1 MFEAFY
7 GAFKREIES
16 VRGSFYRVG
25 LLTFFP
31 LLSFALVVAIFYKGI
46 AYEMPVIAV
55 DLDKTPLSRDL
66 LFEVDA
72 SATINIKY
80 RLNNLAEAKRVIK
93 SSKAY
98 ALFIVPKNFS
108 QDIYR
113 LKQPKITVMVNTQ
126 YILIGKTLKAAFVDA
141 LRSSAQK
148 FKRELFYKSSTLEDQ
163 SAAIELQVTPFFNSS
178 KNYFYFLVSA
188 LLPSIWQIFIVIGVI
203 VSFGTMFKAKQER
216 EFFKGGHILAKIFGK
231 LFLYT
236 LAYMLLG
243 LGFIYYLY
251 IYLGWEFQGSFGFL
265 VIGMFCSLLAYE
277 AAALFLFVTSFD
289 YARALSLGA
298 FYTAP
303 AFAFLGI
310 TFPVD
315 NMNSFALFYREL
327 LPISTYIE
335 LQISQ
340 ANYGAPIGNDIGKV
354 LNLLLFLL
362 LFIPVYIRF
371 KQRLSQ

>member
-98 ALFIVPKNFS
+98 VLFIVPKNFS

-265 VIGMFCSLLAYE
+265 VIGMFCSVLAYE

-315 NMNSFALFYREL
+315 NMKSFALFYREL